1 MNVAYAPRDVAARF
15 SRAALLYFVVVG
27 ILGTWLRA
35 RFVGLMP
42 LSLQPANVIHAHSHV
57 AFFGW
62 ASVALFGGIYYVL
75 PQLTGRPLTG
85 VSVIRWQLRLIHVST
100 IGALITFAAGG
111 YTPASIVFSTLNGL
125 LWYVFVW
132 VYWKNVTD
140 LPRPLPVPL
149 RYLHV
154 AVTLLVLSSTGTW
167 LVSAV
172 TATGMDAPLLEAA
185 GLHLFLNNFID
196 GWLVI
201 GLLGLTTFVLSSSRA
216 DDAASGESEWATRPL
231 VAIAVLTPV
240 SFLADLAQAGLPMAW
255 ASVGV
260 AARTA
265 LAVPYTL
272 FFVRAARRFRELGQA
287 ASMSAP
293 DDRKPTAAPAV
304 SNVYWLAA
312 ALFFAGKIVSHAAS
326 AAAVIVPSR
335 QLFIAYLHLNLL
347 GFFSCGALALLA
359 GLAVAPRFGAERAAD
374 VHSVPVHRSGS
385 ALTAVSALVVAIGV
399 AGMVVALFGAAAAD
413 TVWRTGDRV
422 LVERLLQAAFV
433 FAGVSL
439 VGMGAASLDVWRRW
453 GNEGISSGAK

>member
-15 SRAALLYFVVVG
+15 SRVALLYFVVVG

-42 LSLQPANVIHAHSHV
+42 LSLQPANVIHADSHV

-216 DDAASGESEWATRPL
+216 DDAASGESEWA
-231 VAIAVLTPV
+231 
-240 SFLADLAQAGLPMAW
+240 
-255 ASVGV
+255 
-260 AARTA
+260 A
-265 LAVPYTL
+265 LAAGGHRRADARL
-272 FFVRAARRFRELGQA
+272 FLSRLG
-287 ASMSAP
+287 AS
-293 DDRKPTAAPAV
+293 
-304 SNVYWLAA
+304 
-312 ALFFAGKIVSHAAS
+312 
-326 AAAVIVPSR
+326 
-335 QLFIAYLHLNLL
+335 
-347 GFFSCGALALLA
+347 
-359 GLAVAPRFGAERAAD
+359 RAAD
-374 VHSVPVHRSGS
+374 GVGVCRGRGPNGIGRSVY
-385 ALTAVSALVVAIGV
+385 AVFRPRRVAI
-399 AGMVVALFGAAAAD
+399 
-413 TVWRTGDRV
+413 
-422 LVERLLQAAFV
+422 
-433 FAGVSL
+433 S
-439 VGMGAASLDVWRRW
+439 
-453 GNEGISSGAK
+453 